1 MQYAVPQFIEV
12 EDKVIG
18 PLTTKQFLYLVVG
31 GVFLLITWAL
41 ADLSLFILLA
51 FVTAIVVIPFAFI
64 KMNGRPFEK
73 YLVAA
78 VKYFTSPK
86 VRLWL
91 RDVKASETKATDS
104 NRRGQVLSRAQTEE
118 VGDKTF
124 NRSRIQKLS
133 QILDMGGIAKSNDER
148 V

>member
-1 MQYAVPQFIEV
+1 MQYAVPQFIEI

-41 ADLSLFILLA
+41 ADLGLFILLA
-51 FVTAIVVIPFAFI
+51 FITAIVVIPFAFV

-73 YLVAA
+73 YLMAA
-78 VKYFTSPK
+78 VKYFISPK
-86 VRLWL
+86 IRLWL
-91 RDVKASETKATDS
+91 RDIKASQTKATDS
-104 NRRGQVLSRAQTEE
+104 NKRGQVLSKAQTEE
-118 VGDKTF
+118 VGGKTF

-133 QILDMGGIAKSNDER
+133 QILDMGGIVKSNSER